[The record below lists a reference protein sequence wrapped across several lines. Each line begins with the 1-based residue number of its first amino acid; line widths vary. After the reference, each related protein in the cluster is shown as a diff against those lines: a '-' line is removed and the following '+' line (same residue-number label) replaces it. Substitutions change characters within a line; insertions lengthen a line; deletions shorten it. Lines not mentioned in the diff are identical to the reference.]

1 MVLNQSKVKVLILSK
16 ALPLA
21 ALVIV
26 LSAPAAL
33 SWVDGEHTNEG
44 AYTGALAMVQ
54 TDRQQADVL
63 REESVNEI
71 EDHYGDAD
79 LFKRYI
85 INRPHRAV

>member
-1 MVLNQSKVKVLILSK
+1 MVFNLPKDK
-16 ALPLA
+16 ALIVPKALGAA
-21 ALVIV
+21 ALWVV
-26 LSAPAAL
+26 FSVSASLSV
-33 SWVDGEHTNEG
+33 VDGEYTNEG
-44 AYTGALAMVQ
+44 AYAGALAMVQ

-85 INRPHRAV
+85 INRPLRAV

>member
-1 MVLNQSKVKVLILSK
+1 MVINHFKVKALNLSK
-16 ALPLA
+16 ALPVA
-21 ALVIV
+21 ALVTV
-26 LSAPAAL
+26 LSAPADLAR
-33 SWVDGEHTNEG
+33 VGGEHTNEG
-44 AYTGALAMVQ
+44 AYAGALAMVQ

-85 INRPHRAV
+85 INRPLRAV

>member
-1 MVLNQSKVKVLILSK
+1 MIFNDSKTKALNLSK
-16 ALPLA
+16 ALPVA
-21 ALVIV
+21 ALVFV

-44 AYTGALAMVQ
+44 AYAGALAMVQ

-85 INRPHRAV
+85 INRPLRAV

>member
-1 MVLNQSKVKVLILSK
+1 MVINFPKSKVLKLSK
-16 ALPLA
+16 ALRSA

-26 LSAPAAL
+26 LSACMSL
-33 SWVDGEHTNEG
+33 SWGDGKHTNEG
-44 AYTGALAMVQ
+44 AYAGALAMVQ

-85 INRPHRAV
+85 INRPLRAV

>member
-1 MVLNQSKVKVLILSK
+1 MVINHFKVKALNFSK
-16 ALPLA
+16 ALPAA

-26 LSAPAAL
+26 LSAPADSA
-33 SWVDGEHTNEG
+33 WVDGEHTIEA
-44 AYTGALAMVQ
+44 AYAGTLAMVQ

-85 INRPHRAV
+85 INRPLRAV

>member
-1 MVLNQSKVKVLILSK
+1 MAFNFPKDKALKLSK
-16 ALPLA
+16 APRSA

-26 LSAPAAL
+26 LSACMSL
-33 SWVDGEHTNEG
+33 SLVDGEHTNEG
-44 AYTGALAMVQ
+44 AYAGAIAMVQ

-79 LFKRYI
+79 LFRRYI
-85 INRPHRAV
+85 INRPLRAV

>member
-1 MVLNQSKVKVLILSK
+1 MVSNFPKDK
-16 ALPLA
+16 ALIVPKALGAA
-21 ALVIV
+21 ALWVV
-26 LSAPAAL
+26 FSVSASLSV
-33 SWVDGEHTNEG
+33 VDEEHTGE
-44 AYTGALAMVQ
+44 GALAMVR

-85 INRPHRAV
+85 INRPLRAV

>member
-1 MVLNQSKVKVLILSK
+1 MVINHFKSKALNLSK
-16 ALPLA
+16 ALPVA
-21 ALVIV
+21 ALMIV
-26 LSAPAAL
+26 LSAPADLA
-33 SWVDGEHTNEG
+33 WVGGEHANEG
-44 AYTGALAMVQ
+44 AYAGALAMVQ

-85 INRPHRAV
+85 INRPLRAV

>member
-1 MVLNQSKVKVLILSK
+1 MVINHFKVKALNLSK
-16 ALPLA
+16 ALTVA
-21 ALVIV
+21 ALITV
-26 LSAPAAL
+26 LSAPASL

-44 AYTGALAMVQ
+44 AYAGALAMVQ

-85 INRPHRAV
+85 INRPLRAV

>member
-1 MVLNQSKVKVLILSK
+1 MLFNHSKVRALNLSK
-16 ALPLA
+16 ALPVA
-21 ALVIV
+21 ALGIV

-44 AYTGALAMVQ
+44 AYAGALAMVQ

-85 INRPHRAV
+85 INRPLRAV

>member
-1 MVLNQSKVKVLILSK
+1 MLFGFPIVKALNLCKVLR
-16 ALPLA
+16 AA
-21 ALVIV
+21 ALVAV
-26 LSAPAAL
+26 FSVPASFSSA
-33 SWVDGEHTNEG
+33 DEEYTNEG
-44 AYTGALAMVQ
+44 AFADALAMVQ

-85 INRPHRAV
+85 INRPLRAV